1 MKSLFWFLFTAG
13 LAVALALLV
22 GDNQATV
29 TLFWH
34 PYRID
39 LSFNLVL
46 FALVAGFVL
55 LYLALRGLALL
66 RSLPEQAHRWRAS
79 QLERA
84 VYAQVLDALAYQLSG
99 RFVRAQSAAQQ
110 AVDLLRTLAPD
121 AVIHRAQ
128 LEVLAQLLVA
138 EAAHA
143 VGNTE
148 RRDSALAAAVAPGRP
163 SEAGPAREGALL
175 RAASWALDGRDAESA
190 QRWLADLPQG
200 VSRRIQAVR
209 LKLRL
214 AQLRHDTPGAI
225 DMVRLL
231 TKHRAFSRDAASTVL
246 RGLLLDA
253 IRDTHDREQLL
264 RVWQGWDASE
274 RQNPELALAVLERW
288 QAWAPAAAEDATGQ
302 GEASAAAQRMW
313 QDALR
318 HAWQGYE
325 AASESRRRRL
335 IGLLEAAL
343 PRLDLAWLAQLEEAQ
358 RLHPSDPGLQ
368 YLAGQAFMQRQLW
381 GKAAFLLDQAS
392 RSLADADLRRR
403 TWCSLARL
411 AEERGDPSAA
421 QAAWKKAALA

>member
-143 VGNTE
+143 LGNTE

-163 SEAGPAREGALL
+163 SEAGPAR
-175 RAASWALDGRDAESA
+175 
-190 QRWLADLPQG
+190 
-200 VSRRIQAVR
+200 
-209 LKLRL
+209 
-214 AQLRHDTPGAI
+214 
-225 DMVRLL
+225 
-231 TKHRAFSRDAASTVL
+231 
-246 RGLLLDA
+246 
-253 IRDTHDREQLL
+253 
-264 RVWQGWDASE
+264 
-274 RQNPELALAVLERW
+274 
-288 QAWAPAAAEDATGQ
+288 
-302 GEASAAAQRMW
+302 
-313 QDALR
+313 
-318 HAWQGYE
+318 
-325 AASESRRRRL
+325 
-335 IGLLEAAL
+335 
-343 PRLDLAWLAQLEEAQ
+343 
-358 RLHPSDPGLQ
+358 
-368 YLAGQAFMQRQLW
+368 
-381 GKAAFLLDQAS
+381 
-392 RSLADADLRRR
+392 
-403 TWCSLARL
+403 
-411 AEERGDPSAA
+411 
-421 QAAWKKAALA
+421 